1 MQQVDE
7 TRPGPPIG
15 NPGKPNGRA
24 SDSRPRS
31 PHQNPCLPVL
41 DGKQRPGRRARDLL
55 AGRQNHPSRSL
66 VASGCCR
73 PGLESASLVYVAASL
88 ASVFIARASMSAS
101 NFCCASRLSAPW

>member
-66 VASGCCR
+66 VA
-73 PGLESASLVYVAASL
+73 PGWRIPGAGSFSLVRGAGSPESA
-88 ASVFIARASMSAS
+88 FTERASMSAS